1 MKCIVCRKRKGKRF
15 CPAKNTRICAQ
26 CCGEKRVVE
35 IPCPPDCG
43 YLAQGQSYQSVK
55 KYLAQLQQV
64 EDPER
69 RRKLYENSVKYEKL
83 LRELETAV
91 IAHASGL
98 STFSD
103 QEILEAVTLLAQSY
117 RTEEK
122 GLLYDHSSPNPLVQA
137 LVRELKPVLEK
148 RRKAAD
154 DEEPLLR
161 LGDIL
166 QTLEVLE
173 SDIRYHLAA
182 EGTRDSYL
190 RFITR
195 NHPELVSEPTG
206 SQIVLP

>member
-1 MKCIVCRKRKGKRF
+1 MKCVVCGQRKGKRF

-35 IPCPPDCG
+35 IPCPPDCDF
-43 YLAQGQSYQSVK
+43 LAQGQSYQSVK
-55 KYLAQLQQV
+55 KYIAQLQQV

-83 LRELETAV
+83 LRELETVV
-91 IAHASGL
+91 IEYASSL
-98 STFSD
+98 SKFSD
-103 QEILEAVTLLAQSY
+103 QEILEAVTLLVQSY

-122 GLLYDHSSPNPLVQA
+122 GLLYDHRSPNPLVQA
-137 LVRELKPVLEK
+137 LVRELKAALEK
-148 RRKAAD
+148 RREAMD
-154 DEEPLLR
+154 DQESVLR
-161 LGDIL
+161 LGDVL
-166 QTLEVLE
+166 QTLEILE

-182 EGTRDSYL
+182 QDTRDSYL

-195 NHPELVSEPTG
+195 NHPELVSESAG